1 MENTTQS
8 LEKWIFTRN
17 SAWFYYS
24 STPFKI
30 GIHLRTYTLI
40 FKYKHTIARTNVLVG
55 TKIYA
60 VHIACIETDLS
71 LMNVFH
77 LFINDWKTWH
87 PTKYDIFPFCSLQSS
102 SCRNWND
109 LTHIFLLF
117 RVLQMKTSSL
127 LQLQLLYVFQTNNS
141 FNMLSNWIKPFL
153 YV

>member
-1 MENTTQS
+1 MESTTQS

-30 GIHLRTYTLI
+30 GIHLRTYTVI
-40 FKYKHTIARTNVLVG
+40 FKYTHKHTTARTNVLVG

-77 LFINDWKTWH
+77 LSINDRKT
-87 PTKYDIFPFCSLQSS
+87 
-102 SCRNWND
+102 
-109 LTHIFLLF
+109 
-117 RVLQMKTSSL
+117 
-127 LQLQLLYVFQTNNS
+127 
-141 FNMLSNWIKPFL
+141 
-153 YV
+153 